1 MRRVEN
7 LGFISRLDTRK
18 NDFSSKILDDY
29 KRNTYRGGCKNR
41 LVPYKSMV
49 KKKIRIVRALI
60 ECASREQLIFT
71 SGRSCCPEVIERAC
85 RESIKPIGNCSS

>member
-1 MRRVEN
+1 MIFKTYKILFYMRRVEN

-29 KRNTYRGGCKNR
+29 KRNTYRGECKNR

-60 ECASREQLIFT
+60 VRHAS
-71 SGRSCCPEVIERAC
+71 
-85 RESIKPIGNCSS
+85 N